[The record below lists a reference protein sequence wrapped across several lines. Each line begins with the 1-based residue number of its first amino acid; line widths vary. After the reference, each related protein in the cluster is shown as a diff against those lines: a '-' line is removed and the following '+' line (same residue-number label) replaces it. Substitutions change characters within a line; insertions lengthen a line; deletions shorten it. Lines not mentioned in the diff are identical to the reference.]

1 VRLALDAMGGDYAP
15 AAAVE
20 GAILFAR
27 EHPRDAIVLV
37 GDERKVRDAF
47 GAAHAPNV
55 SFQHASEVVEMADHA
70 GTSIRRK
77 KDSSLRVCFEMIHAG
92 EVDAMVSAGHSGA
105 VMAGALLV
113 LGRIRGVERPAIAAL
128 FPSLG
133 KNRCLLID
141 AGANV
146 DCKPSQ
152 LAQFAVMGD
161 AYVRKLLG
169 VARPRVAVLA
179 NGEEE
184 TKGTALTRDACSLL
198 KGSDLDFRGYAEG
211 RDIFSGRLDVVVTDG
226 FTGNIVLKTSEGAAM
241 GVAGLIRR
249 AIARSGVSERI
260 GALLL
265 KPTLAGLKKVVDYAE
280 VGGAPLLGVDGVGV
294 VAHGRSSAKAIKNAL
309 GTAFTTAQVQLKEEL
324 AARIDSARAWL
335 PQRAMPRGKEATAGT
350 HSG

>member
-1 VRLALDAMGGDYAP
+1 MRLALDAMGGDYAP
-15 AAAVE
+15 ASAVE
-20 GAILFAR
+20 GGLLFAR
-27 EHPRDAIVLV
+27 EYPQHQLVLV
-37 GDERKVRDAF
+37 GDERRLRDAF

-55 SFQHASEVVEMADHA
+55 SFHHASEVVEMGDHA
-70 GTSIRRK
+70 GASIRRK
-77 KDSSLRVCFEMIHAG
+77 RDSSLRVCFELIREG

-113 LGRIRGVERPAIAAL
+113 LGRIKGVERPAIAAL

-146 DCKPSQ
+146 DCKPSH

-184 TKGTALTRDACSLL
+184 TKGTALTREAQALL
-198 KGSDLDFRGYAEG
+198 KLSDLDFRGYAEG

-249 AIARSGVSERI
+249 AIARSGISEKL

-265 KPTLAGLKKVVDYAE
+265 KPTLAGLKRVVDYAE

-309 GTAFTTAQVQLKEEL
+309 GTALTTAEVQLKEEV
-324 AARIDSARAWL
+324 AARIDQARAWL
-335 PQRAMPRGKEATAGT
+335 PQRAVPRGKEATAST